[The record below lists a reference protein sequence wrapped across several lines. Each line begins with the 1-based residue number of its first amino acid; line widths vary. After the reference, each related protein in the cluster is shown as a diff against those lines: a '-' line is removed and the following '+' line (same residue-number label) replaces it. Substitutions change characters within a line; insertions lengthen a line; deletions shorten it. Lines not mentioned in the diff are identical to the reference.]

1 MYKAIRGGATI
12 YVSSYSGC
20 ASSRFALY
28 DAYSNPAIV
37 LSVISFSAISFSVTY
52 FFLSS
57 GLPSA

>member
-1 MYKAIRGGATI
+1 MYKAIRGGATM

-20 ASSRFALY
+20 VSSSFALY

-37 LSVISFSAISFSVTY
+37 LSVISFSVTY